1 MNNQQSPLIPQGS
14 FLEQKMKGRARV
26 KIAVFFVLAVHGIGL
41 MALLMQGCRREEPS
55 AAAPAESTNAPAP
68 PAFADNTNQP
78 PVDTNV
84 SSTSAP
90 PTAATAAPP
99 IATPEPAVA
108 PPGGTTE
115 YKVAKG
121 DSFYTIA
128 KKFHTSV
135 KAITEANPGV
145 DSSKLQINQTLHI
158 PAPTAAPAPGAETT
172 AAANGTQ
179 IYTVKS
185 GDTLSKLA
193 TEFKT
198 TVKAIRSANNMTTD
212 RITVGQKLKI
222 PVRAVAPAP
231 ESAPAPTTAPA
242 PR

>member
-41 MALLMQGCRREEPS
+41 MALLMQGCRREES
-55 AAAPAESTNAPAP
+55 ATVAPAEPTNNPAP

-84 SSTSAP
+84 QAAGTSPPGSTTP
-90 PTAATAAPP
+90 PP
-99 IATPEPAVA
+99 ITTPEPAVT
-108 PPGGTTE
+108 PPAGTTE
-115 YKVAKG
+115 YTVAKG

-135 KAITEANPGV
+135 KAIADANPGV
-145 DSSKLQINQTLHI
+145 DSSKLQINQTLRI
-158 PAPTAAPAPGAETT
+158 PAATAAPASGAETT
-172 AAANGTQ
+172 PAANGTQ

-222 PVRAVAPAP
+222 PVKPAAPAP
-231 ESAPAPTTAPA
+231 APAPATTTEPA